1 MRFHR
6 IVAGLVLA
14 AATIP
19 GPCLAIDKPTG
30 SPLAMSDIETEQ
42 PIPLAYLSPDGTT
55 ASCTRIRLHWSPSPS
70 TSSDD
75 TASLALDIA
84 PDAPGAATFTAQ
96 FWNASLAG
104 SLAWQKPWQGAHW
117 KIFDTP
123 ATDGTG
129 NDAGLAVGMIATSAR
144 RPYPK
149 DTLVIG
155 NLHPDSSLGTVARL
169 ADRLDAAA
177 KAGVKRV
184 IIPRVELFET
194 NASGDEINIMHHADD
209 LGLKCIP
216 VDNIVEATEVAM
228 NDPLPDPPTG
238 SGPPK
243 YSPDVAAYID
253 GYAQREQTE
262 ATSGMIYAP
271 KESQLAQ
278 YPPRQAAVWKQVFAE
293 VKQGNEAYKSGQ
305 VYVAYRLL
313 SRANSRMRG
322 MNALAGDQ
330 LASFDVKEA
339 LATSDQLS
347 AQLHAL
353 MTPPTID
360 RAELQ
365 SAMLIAEM
373 ADWAY
378 DIQALLEGSALVT
391 KQTFSQRSDA
401 TQAERDRA
409 RETIL
414 SANEEARY
422 LLEGE
427 SFFTGLLPH
436 LGDVNPMPAN
446 TNAANLLPQLIPAQL
461 ATAQIFA
468 DGIRPEADELRIGML
483 FDPRL
488 AAYVNVLRDEKQQW
502 AERQRQRLNAAPVV
516 APSVTNANASVSVG
530 PANGST
536 PSTNNAPETATSL
549 VATNN
554 ATVGFDFGNAYGPPA
569 AEVQDNATPQP
580 QAPKLSDVAQCLIWV
595 NTDCEIASL
604 DQKYLRLGGTFDA
617 ATHDWHVKDRS
628 KLDTLLQLAETG
640 ALQGSA
646 YAGQAQVDPSV
657 FGMILERATYLREHG
672 DDSNALAGLR
682 NYWRCALL
690 GNMCWQLAHTHKAA
704 VVDLSAEA
712 GGDKKDKDKDKDKS
726 SDKDKTADN
735 AKPGD
740 KDKSSTP
747 DKNATAS
754 ATNAAP
760 AAPSAPAPTNT
771 VEAPANSPTTNAAP
785 ENPHA
790 APQPVVSA
798 ETEKPA
804 TPAPEKTPTPAPTP
818 APAELPPIAPIATA
832 ADLNTNVP
840 PADLSDDTN
849 VPPVPTVH
857 DVANNPP
864 PAPVPVPTPAPA
876 PAPADTN
883 AAPATT
889 AEHAYPRALPVDIST
904 NAPSASETAAATGE
918 SPTTAVNPTPAPVVT
933 PTPAKDDEYTGGDA
947 GTSTP
952 PRAQPVDPTATNAPS
967 SIQ

>member
-6 IVAGLVLA
+6 IVAGLVLTA
-14 AATIP
+14 AAIP
-19 GPCLAIDKPTG
+19 GLCPAFDKPTG
-30 SPLAMSDIETEQ
+30 NPLAMSDIETEQ

-70 TSSDD
+70 TSADD
-75 TASLALDIA
+75 TASLTLDIG

-129 NDAGLAVGMIATSAR
+129 IDAGLAVGMIATSAR

-184 IIPRVELFET
+184 IIPKVELFET
-194 NASGDEINIMHHADD
+194 SASGDVINIMHHADD

-216 VDNIVEATEVAM
+216 VDNIVEAIEVAM

-293 VKQGNEAYKSGQ
+293 VRQGNEAYKSGQ

-330 LASFDVKEA
+330 LASFDVKDA

-502 AERQRQRLNAAPVV
+502 AERQRQRLNAVPAPTP
-516 APSVTNANASVSVG
+516 AVTNSNASVSVG

-549 VATNN
+549 VATNS
-554 ATVGFDFGNAYGPPA
+554 APVGFDYGNAYGPPP
-569 AEVQDNATPQP
+569 AEVQGSTPQQP
-580 QAPKLSDVAQCLIWV
+580 QQPKLSDVAQCLIWV

-617 ATHDWHVKDRS
+617 TTHDWHVKDRS
-628 KLDTLLQLAETG
+628 KLDTLMQLAETG

-646 YAGQAQVDPSV
+646 YAEEAQVDPSV

-704 VVDLSAEA
+704 VVDLSAEP
-712 GGDKKDKDKDKDKS
+712 GGDKKDKDKGKA

-740 KDKSSTP
+740 NDKSSTP
-747 DKNATAS
+747 DKNASPATTAS

-760 AAPSAPAPTNT
+760 VAPTATNT
-771 VEAPANSPTTNAAP
+771 VQAPPPPPTAAP
-785 ENPHA
+785 ENPPV
-790 APQPVVSA
+790 APKPVASV

-804 TPAPEKTPTPAPTP
+804 APAPDKTPPP
-818 APAELPPIAPIATA
+818 APAPAPADLPPIAPIATA
-832 ADLNTNVP
+832 ADLTTNVP

-849 VPPVPTVH
+849 APPIVPVATAN

-864 PAPVPVPTPAPA
+864 PAPAPA
-876 PAPADTN
+876 PAETN

-889 AEHAYPRALPVDIST
+889 TEHAYPRALPVDIST
-904 NAPSASETAAATGE
+904 NAPSAADTATATGV
-918 SPTTAVNPTPAPVVT
+918 PAAVAPPTPAPTVM

-947 GTSTP
+947 GNNAP
-952 PRAQPVDPTATNAPS
+952 PRAQPVDPSATNAPS

>member
-6 IVAGLVLA
+6 IVAGFVLTA
-14 AATIP
+14 AAIP
-19 GPCLAIDKPTG
+19 GPCPAFDKPTG
-30 SPLAMSDIETEQ
+30 NPLVMSDIETEQ
-42 PIPLAYLSPDGTT
+42 PIPLAYISPDGTT

-70 TSSDD
+70 TSADD

-84 PDAPGAATFTAQ
+84 ADSPGAATFSAQ

-117 KIFDTP
+117 KIFETP

-129 NDAGLAVGMIATSAR
+129 IDAGLAVGMIATSAR

-155 NLHPDSSLGTVARL
+155 NLHPDSSLGAVTRL

-184 IIPRVELFET
+184 IIPKVELFET
-194 NASGDEINIMHHADD
+194 DASGEEVNILHHADD

-216 VDNIVEATEVAM
+216 VDTIVEATEVAM

-243 YSPDVAAYID
+243 YSADVAGYID

-293 VKQGNEAYKSGQ
+293 VHEGNEAYKSGQ

-313 SRANSRMRG
+313 ARANSRMRG

-339 LATSDQLS
+339 LATSDQLR

-378 DIQALLEGSALVT
+378 DIEAMLEGSELVT

-422 LLEGE
+422 LLDGA

-468 DGIRPEADELRIGML
+468 DGIRPQADELRVGML

-488 AAYVNVLRDEKQQW
+488 VAYVNVLRDEKEQW
-502 AERQRQRLNAAPVV
+502 AQRQRLRLNAAPVV
-516 APSVTNANASVSVG
+516 TPPVTNSNASVSVG
-530 PANGST
+530 PSDGSA
-536 PSTNNAPETATSL
+536 PATNNAPEAATSL
-549 VATNN
+549 VATNS
-554 ATVGFDFGNAYGPPA
+554 APVGFDYGNAYGPPP
-569 AEVQDNATPQP
+569 AEVEGNTPQQP

-604 DQKYLRLGGTFDA
+604 DQKYLRLGGAFDST
-617 ATHDWHVKDRS
+617 THDWHVKDRS
-628 KLDTLLQLAETG
+628 KLDTLMQLSETG

-646 YAGQAQVDPSV
+646 FAEQAQVDPSV
-657 FGMILERATYLREHG
+657 FGMILERATYLRLHG

-704 VVDLSAEA
+704 AVDLSAEA
-712 GGDKKDKDKDKDKS
+712 GGDKKDKGKEKA
-726 SDKDKTADN
+726 SDQDKTADN
-735 AKPGD
+735 SKPADQG
-740 KDKSSTP
+740 KPATPEKSSP
-747 DKNATAS
+747 STAS
-754 ATNAAP
+754 ATNAPPAAP
-760 AAPSAPAPTNT
+760 AATNT
-771 VEAPANSPTTNAAP
+771 VQAPAVPPTTKPAP
-785 ENPHA
+785 ENPA
-790 APQPVVSA
+790 ANSKPVASA
-798 ETEKPA
+798 EPDKTTKPA
-804 TPAPEKTPTPAPTP
+804 TAPTP
-818 APAELPPIAPIATA
+818 VPATADLPPIAPIATA
-832 ADLNTNVP
+832 ADLTTNLP
-840 PADLSDDTN
+840 PAVSTDTN
-849 VPPVPTVH
+849 APPVAPIATAA
-857 DVANNPP
+857 DVVNNAPP
-864 PAPVPVPTPAPA
+864 SATAL
-876 PAPADTN
+876 DTN
-883 AAPATT
+883 AAPAAT
-889 AEHAYPRALPVDIST
+889 ADHAYPRALPVDIST
-904 NAPSASETAAATGE
+904 NAPSAADTAAATGE
-918 SPTTAVNPTPAPVVT
+918 PANPSPVPAV
-933 PTPAKDDEYTGGDA
+933 PAKDEEYTGGDSGNA
-947 GTSTP
+947 TP
-952 PRAQPVDPTATNAPS
+952 PRAQPVDPPSTNSPS
-967 SIQ
+967 AIQ

>member
-1 MRFHR
+1 MRFYR

-14 AATIP
+14 AAAIP
-19 GPCLAIDKPTG
+19 GPCLAVDKPTG
-30 SPLAMSDIETEQ
+30 NPLAMSDIETEQ

-55 ASCTRIRLHWSPSPS
+55 AGCTRIRLHWSPSPS
-70 TSSDD
+70 TSADD
-75 TASLALDIA
+75 TASLTLDLS

-123 ATDGTG
+123 VTDGTG
-129 NDAGLAVGMIATSAR
+129 IDAALAVGMIATSAR

-155 NLHPDSSLGTVARL
+155 NLHPDSSLGMVTHL

-184 IIPRVELFET
+184 IIPKVELFET
-194 NASGDEINIMHHADD
+194 SASGDVVNIMRHADD

-216 VDNIVEATEVAM
+216 VDNIIEATEVAM

-243 YSPDVAAYID
+243 YSPDVATYID

-262 ATSGMIYAP
+262 AASGMLDAP
-271 KESQLAQ
+271 KESQLNQ
-278 YPPRQAAVWKQVFAE
+278 YPPRQAAVWKQVYAE
-293 VKQGNEAYKSGQ
+293 VQQGNEAYKGGQ

-313 SRANSRMRG
+313 ARANSRMRG

-339 LATSDQLS
+339 LATSDQLA

-378 DIQALLEGSALVT
+378 DIQALLEGSELVT

-422 LLEGE
+422 LLDGA

-446 TNAANLLPQLIPAQL
+446 TNAANLLSQLIPAQL

-468 DGIRPEADELRIGML
+468 DGIRPQANDLRIAML

-488 AAYVNVLRDEKQQW
+488 AAYVNVLRDEKTQW
-502 AERQRQRLNAAPVV
+502 DERQRRRLNAQPTAPP
-516 APSVTNANASVSVG
+516 ATTNSAAGVTVG
-530 PANGST
+530 PPNAGA
-536 PSTNNAPETATSL
+536 PATNNAPETATSL
-549 VATNN
+549 VSTNN
-554 ATVGFDFGNAYGPPA
+554 ATVGFDYGNAYGPPPN
-569 AEVQDNATPQP
+569 EVEGTGPQEP
-580 QAPKLSDVAQCLIWV
+580 QQKLSDVAQCLIWV
-595 NTDCEIASL
+595 NTDCEIATL
-604 DQKYLRLGGTFDA
+604 DQKYLRLAGTFDP
-617 ATHDWHVKDRS
+617 ATHEWHAKDRS
-628 KLDTLLQLAETG
+628 QLDTLLQLAETG

-646 YAGQAQVDPSV
+646 YAQEAQVDPSV
-657 FGMILERATYLREHG
+657 FGMILERATYLRLHG

-704 VVDLSAEA
+704 AVDLSAGA
-712 GGDKKDKDKDKDKS
+712 DDKDKN
-726 SDKDKTADN
+726 KDKTADKDKTTDN
-735 AKPGD
+735 AKTDDHG
-740 KDKSSTP
+740 KAATP
-747 DKNATAS
+747 PSETAAS
-754 ATNAAP
+754 TNAAP
-760 AAPSAPAPTNT
+760 AAPATTNT
-771 VEAPANSPTTNAAP
+771 VVSPAAPPITNATPENPPTNPKPIVNATPSPAPSNTDQVTPVEPAPPPVVLPPVVPIATASDLTTNAAP
-785 ENPHA
+785 APSA
-790 APQPVVSA
+790 ADTNAPPIA
-798 ETEKPA
+798 HIA
-804 TPAPEKTPTPAPTP
+804 TPA
-818 APAELPPIAPIATA
+818 
-832 ADLNTNVP
+832 DM
-840 PADLSDDTN
+840 
-849 VPPVPTVH
+849 
-857 DVANNPP
+857 NNS
-864 PAPVPVPTPAPA
+864 PTPAPA
-876 PAPADTN
+876 PTATN
-883 AAPATT
+883 AAPAT

-904 NAPSASETAAATGE
+904 NAPSAADTAAATGE
-918 SPTTAVNPTPAPVVT
+918 ATTANPPALPAT
-933 PTPAKDDEYTGGDA
+933 AAKDDAYTGGDA
-947 GTSTP
+947 GNTPP
-952 PRAQPVDPTATNAPS
+952 PRALPVDPSATNTPS
-967 SIQ
+967 AIQ